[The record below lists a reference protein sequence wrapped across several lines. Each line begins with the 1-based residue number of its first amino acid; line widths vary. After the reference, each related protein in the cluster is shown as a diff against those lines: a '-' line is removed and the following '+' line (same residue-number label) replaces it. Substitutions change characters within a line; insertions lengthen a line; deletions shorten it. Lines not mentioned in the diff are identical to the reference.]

1 MADAQMQVAPTPT
14 IQMRTEEDLSL
25 PHPSAPEGLPP
36 PPPKETFSK
45 FQQQRQASELRR
57 LYKHIHPELRKNLEE
72 AVAED
77 LAEVLGSEEPTE
89 GDVQCMRWIFENWR
103 LDAIGDHERPAAR
116 EPVSGGNVQ
125 ATSRKF
131 EEGSFTNSSDQE
143 PEGLRP
149 SGGDVQAARQM
160 FETKPLDALRGQ
172 EEATQTTMREPAA
185 TGDVQGTRKLFETR
199 PLDRLGSRP
208 SIQEQSPLELRSE
221 IQELKGDVKKTVK
234 LFQTEPLCA
243 IQDAE
248 GTIHEVKAACR
259 EEIQSNAVRSARW
272 LFETRPLDAFN
283 QDPSQVRVIRGIS
296 LEEGALPDVSAT
308 RWIFETQPLDAIREI
323 EVDEKD
329 FQPSPDLIPP
339 GPDVQHQRHLFET
352 CSLDTLKGERETEAE
367 VPPKEEVIPGDV
379 RSTLWLFET
388 KPLDAFRDQVQVGHL
403 QRVGHQEG
411 EGLVTECLPSNGT
424 SVLPLS
430 QGVPQNDGL
439 KGDVKT
445 FKNLFETLPLDSIGQ
460 GEPSAYGNINRGQN
474 TDSAEQSQGSDAPV
488 YAMQDSRGQLHA
500 LTSVSREQV
509 VGGDVQGYK
518 WMFETQPLDTLGRS
532 PSTIDV
538 VRGITRQEV
547 VAGDVGTTRWLFET
561 QPLEMIHQQ
570 EQQKPEEEE
579 GKGPGGP
586 PPELPKKGDVQ
597 TIRWLFETYPMS
609 ELAEK
614 RESEVTDP
622 VSKAE
627 TQSCTWMFGP
637 QSLNPAEGSGEQHLQ
652 TSQVPAGDRQT
663 DRHVFETES
672 LPASNQ
678 SSGRKPV
685 RYCSRVEIPSGQV
698 SRQKEVFQALEAGKK
713 EVPETTIN
721 LGSIPTGSV
730 HKFTWLFENCPMGSL
745 AAESIRGDNLQEEQP
760 KGSAGHGT
768 PERQETA
775 AERTL
780 RTLHAT
786 PGILHHGGILMEA
799 RGPGELCLA
808 KYVLPS
814 PGQGRPYI
822 RKEELVCGELPRI
835 VRQVLRRT
843 DVDQQG
849 LLVQEDTAGQLQL
862 HPLTLPGP
870 GDPGNIEDMD
880 PELQQLLACGLGV
893 SVSKTGLVMQETGQ
907 GLVALT
913 AYSLQPQLT
922 SRAPERSSV
931 QLLASCID
939 KGDLH
944 SLHSLR
950 WEPPTDPSSG
960 PATEESQ
967 RVPPTE
973 SIIHVTPLDSTM
985 EMGQLRI
992 SGSTPCPPPSRAA
1005 GKVVLPN
1012 GKPVAQ
1018 APLQEARK
1026 KTDISHAGQKGKA
1039 ASGRP
1044 EGTIASPL
1052 GSGAPDLQEA
1062 MQNLRLATAEAQSL
1076 HQQVLS
1082 RHPQGSDPVAT
1093 SMPVQD
1099 VLQASTPATGVTQ
1112 GSIRPVAGSEAR
1124 IPAFPRKVSGDNK
1137 AVPRGLPRGWVTIQ
1151 DGIYAAHPVRTSDP
1165 HGAIQPSEKEPHLR
1179 HSPPQADQ
1187 GQSPR
1192 PGYREPGGHTQ
1203 RAWEPLGKVMPQISL
1218 ECLRAA
1224 DTSLKTAPL
1233 THHTLTSKPAGAS
1246 LHSHNA
1252 SVPPPPTLPAAVT
1265 EDPDHPTQGHHQEDS
1280 IQQAPEP
1287 LQEPLLHIHNRP
1299 SGQKTPEGSE
1309 TKPSKAESTMLPRK
1323 KPPVPPKPA
1332 HLSQIHPPQR
1342 LPKPL
1347 AGSARASEAGQDHK
1361 PGEPGIANPGSDKAP
1376 TIAGQDCLP
1385 LAESSKGQKQPAH
1398 QRPLSSMASRP
1409 SRGQITSSNSQSPES
1424 PKLNVL
1430 NNDSSP
1436 PQKHNSSPQKQGT
1449 PESPQGSHQELQGL
1463 LSQVQTLEKEASRSV
1478 DVQALRKLF
1487 EGVPQL
1493 GGGVPQAPTAPHMTE
1508 ASMEQAFGELTRVS
1522 TEVAQLKEQTLARL
1536 LDIEEAVHKALSS
1549 MSSLQSEAPTS
1560 SHPQGTTKDPSV
1572 NKVSVSSRAIQTSS
1586 SQVRDPPL
1594 VKTQEK
1600 AESHPED
1607 KMRNHAEA
1615 RGQAAVNV
1623 LPSRRLET
1631 LRGAEPGLL
1640 QVSPPCT
1647 GSSSPTF
1654 ISVQSATKK
1663 LPEASSPQGSHY
1675 ISGKNTHLGQ
1685 DIGQALL
1692 YQRDIQDQ
1700 AGTKEMCIEGAVLTG
1715 QPKNVLE
1722 FQTGSTTSKSY
1733 GAMRTVT
1740 EQYEEM
1746 DQFGNTVLTSSTTIT
1761 QHADPLT
1768 DPRPQLCLHT
1778 SPMLR
1783 QLLHSPSRLNSDLAE
1798 AEITWTP
1805 CNNFHPAAQ

>member
-1 MADAQMQVAPTPT
+1 
-14 IQMRTEEDLSL
+14 
-25 PHPSAPEGLPP
+25 
-36 PPPKETFSK
+36 
-45 FQQQRQASELRR
+45 
-57 LYKHIHPELRKNLEE
+57 
-72 AVAED
+72 
-77 LAEVLGSEEPTE
+77 
-89 GDVQCMRWIFENWR
+89 
-103 LDAIGDHERPAAR
+103 
-116 EPVSGGNVQ
+116 
-125 ATSRKF
+125 
-131 EEGSFTNSSDQE
+131 
-143 PEGLRP
+143 
-149 SGGDVQAARQM
+149 
-160 FETKPLDALRGQ
+160 
-172 EEATQTTMREPAA
+172 
-185 TGDVQGTRKLFETR
+185 
-199 PLDRLGSRP
+199 
-208 SIQEQSPLELRSE
+208 
-221 IQELKGDVKKTVK
+221 
-234 LFQTEPLCA
+234 
-243 IQDAE
+243 
-248 GTIHEVKAACR
+248 
-259 EEIQSNAVRSARW
+259 
-272 LFETRPLDAFN
+272 
-283 QDPSQVRVIRGIS
+283 
-296 LEEGALPDVSAT
+296 
-308 RWIFETQPLDAIREI
+308 
-323 EVDEKD
+323 
-329 FQPSPDLIPP
+329 
-339 GPDVQHQRHLFET
+339 
-352 CSLDTLKGERETEAE
+352 
-367 VPPKEEVIPGDV
+367 
-379 RSTLWLFET
+379 
-388 KPLDAFRDQVQVGHL
+388 
-403 QRVGHQEG
+403 
-411 EGLVTECLPSNGT
+411 
-424 SVLPLS
+424 
-430 QGVPQNDGL
+430 
-439 KGDVKT
+439 
-445 FKNLFETLPLDSIGQ
+445 
-460 GEPSAYGNINRGQN
+460 
-474 TDSAEQSQGSDAPV
+474 
-488 YAMQDSRGQLHA
+488 
-500 LTSVSREQV
+500 
-509 VGGDVQGYK
+509 
-518 WMFETQPLDTLGRS
+518 
-532 PSTIDV
+532 
-538 VRGITRQEV
+538 
-547 VAGDVGTTRWLFET
+547 
-561 QPLEMIHQQ
+561 
-570 EQQKPEEEE
+570 
-579 GKGPGGP
+579 
-586 PPELPKKGDVQ
+586 
-597 TIRWLFETYPMS
+597 
-609 ELAEK
+609 
-614 RESEVTDP
+614 
-622 VSKAE
+622 
-627 TQSCTWMFGP
+627 
-637 QSLNPAEGSGEQHLQ
+637 
-652 TSQVPAGDRQT
+652 
-663 DRHVFETES
+663 
-672 LPASNQ
+672 
-678 SSGRKPV
+678 
-685 RYCSRVEIPSGQV
+685 
-698 SRQKEVFQALEAGKK
+698 
-713 EVPETTIN
+713 
-721 LGSIPTGSV
+721 
-730 HKFTWLFENCPMGSL
+730 
-745 AAESIRGDNLQEEQP
+745 
-760 KGSAGHGT
+760 
-768 PERQETA
+768 
-775 AERTL
+775 
-780 RTLHAT
+780 
-786 PGILHHGGILMEA
+786 
-799 RGPGELCLA
+799 
-808 KYVLPS
+808 
-814 PGQGRPYI
+814 
-822 RKEELVCGELPRI
+822 
-835 VRQVLRRT
+835 
-843 DVDQQG
+843 
-849 LLVQEDTAGQLQL
+849 
-862 HPLTLPGP
+862 
-870 GDPGNIEDMD
+870 
-880 PELQQLLACGLGV
+880 
-893 SVSKTGLVMQETGQ
+893 
-907 GLVALT
+907 
-913 AYSLQPQLT
+913 
-922 SRAPERSSV
+922 
-931 QLLASCID
+931 
-939 KGDLH
+939 
-944 SLHSLR
+944 
-950 WEPPTDPSSG
+950 
-960 PATEESQ
+960 
-967 RVPPTE
+967 
-973 SIIHVTPLDSTM
+973 
-985 EMGQLRI
+985 
-992 SGSTPCPPPSRAA
+992 
-1005 GKVVLPN
+1005 
-1012 GKPVAQ
+1012 
-1018 APLQEARK
+1018 
-1026 KTDISHAGQKGKA
+1026 
-1039 ASGRP
+1039 
-1044 EGTIASPL
+1044 
-1052 GSGAPDLQEA
+1052 
-1062 MQNLRLATAEAQSL
+1062 
-1076 HQQVLS
+1076 
-1082 RHPQGSDPVAT
+1082 
-1093 SMPVQD
+1093 
-1099 VLQASTPATGVTQ
+1099 
-1112 GSIRPVAGSEAR
+1112 
-1124 IPAFPRKVSGDNK
+1124 
-1137 AVPRGLPRGWVTIQ
+1137 
-1151 DGIYAAHPVRTSDP
+1151 
-1165 HGAIQPSEKEPHLR
+1165 
-1179 HSPPQADQ
+1179 
-1187 GQSPR
+1187 
-1192 PGYREPGGHTQ
+1192 
-1203 RAWEPLGKVMPQISL
+1203 MPQISL